1 LAKIDPRAEE
11 NENPLQYVWTNKKD
25 SILKTT
31 SAFTGTY
38 IITKDSLAPSIE
50 PLNFT
55 PEQWMS
61 NYTHLKLS
69 IDDDFSGIQEYRA
82 TINDQWIRMEYEP
95 KDKTLIYDFDDID
108 FKEAKL
114 DFRLEVKDNV
124 GNVEVYET
132 SLFRKPL

>member
-1 LAKIDPRAEE
+1 
-11 NENPLQYVWTNKKD
+11 
-25 SILKTT
+25 
-31 SAFTGTY
+31 
-38 IITKDSLAPSIE
+38 
-50 PLNFT
+50 
-55 PEQWMS
+55 MS

-95 KDKTLIYDFDDID
+95 KDKTLIYDFDDMD

-114 DFRLEVKDNV
+114 DFRLEVKEHV